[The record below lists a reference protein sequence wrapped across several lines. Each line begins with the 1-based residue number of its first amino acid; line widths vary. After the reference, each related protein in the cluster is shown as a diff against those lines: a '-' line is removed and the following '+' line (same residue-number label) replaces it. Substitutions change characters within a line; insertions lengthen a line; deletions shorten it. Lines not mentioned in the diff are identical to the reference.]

1 MKPIGV
7 TLQHT
12 YLTKNTKRNIVRHL
26 AKLSNI
32 LDPTFKQEAKPQAP
46 SSSFLAFQIVSRS
59 RYIVIQSS
67 FTSFSPK
74 IFRITDLE
82 INSK

>member
-46 SSSFLAFQIVSRS
+46 SSSFLAF
-59 RYIVIQSS
+59 
-67 FTSFSPK
+67 
-74 IFRITDLE
+74 
-82 INSK
+82 